1 MHLISSA
8 CFYCVGPA
16 RDRLR
21 LRGQVCPSLRRSSL
35 GVSPGS
41 DSFPHGGGSLES
53 RPQHGSITPAAT
65 ARRGWRGQ
73 PPHTAIYPKLLSLH
87 SCNFYYCLQF
97 FLCIFLGS
105 NDCNIR
111 LRLLSTVRRGSA
123 AARGHVRETK
133 QCKLAGSRRN
143 PRYSH
148 CQ

>member
-1 MHLISSA
+1 MFLLCWAGSR
-8 CFYCVGPA
+8 PA
-16 RDRLR
+16 APWTGLSVTPALLPRSLARLR
-21 LRGQVCPSLRRSSL
+21 QLSARRRQP
-35 GVSPGS
+35 GV
-41 DSFPHGGGSLES
+41 
-53 RPQHGSITPAAT
+53 TAAARLNHSGRRT

-73 PPHTAIYPKLLSLH
+73 PPHTAIYPTLLSLH